1 MSSCEIT
8 VSYAGL
14 IVGPEEI
21 AYIGHLARR
30 FSGLSRRE
38 LTATLCE
45 HLGWLSAAGQP
56 RFGAAA
62 EVLSRLEA
70 AGSVTLPTL
79 RKALSSPGKRR
90 RLSSYHNEETDPGER
105 LRCRLEAL
113 PSVQLCWCTTREQ
126 QSLCN
131 AYLARHHPLGY
142 HKPFGYWGRYLIVA
156 GEHRLGCLL
165 LGGPARA
172 LAARDHWIGWEHAQ
186 RRRNLPWVVNNSRF
200 LIFPWVQ
207 VPHLASHVLGRL
219 ARRLADDW
227 ETHWGFRP
235 LLLETFVDSA
245 HYRGSCYRGAGWTCL
260 GYTSGRGLRRPGK
273 RYRTT
278 AKLIFTKP
286 LHADFRRLL
295 CSPPRQRSFA

>member
-1 MSSCEIT
+1 MSFSDIT

-14 IVGPEEI
+14 IVGPEEV
-21 AYIGHLARR
+21 AYIRHFARR
-30 FSGLSRRE
+30 FSGLSRTE

-56 RFGAAA
+56 RVGAAA

-79 RKALSSPGKRR
+79 RKEFSSPGKRQR
-90 RLSSYHNEETDPGER
+90 ISSPHSEETDPGER

-113 PSVQLCWCTTREQ
+113 PSVQLCWPTTPEQ

-156 GEHRLGCLL
+156 GEHRLGCIL
-165 LGGPARA
+165 LGGPART
-172 LAARDHWIGWEHAQ
+172 LAGRDQWIGWDHAQ
-186 RRRNLPWVVNNSRF
+186 RRRNLSWVVNNSRF

-235 LLLETFVDSA
+235 LLLETFVDSV
-245 HYRGSCYRGAGWTCL
+245 HYRGSCYRAAGWTCL
-260 GYTSGRGLRRPGK
+260 GHTSGRGLRRPGK

-278 AKLIFTKP
+278 PKLIFTKP

-295 CSPPRQRSFA
+295 CSQSRQRSFP

>member
-1 MSSCEIT
+1 MSCSEIT

-14 IVGPEEI
+14 IVGPEEV
-21 AYIGHLARR
+21 AYIRHLARR
-30 FSGLSRRE
+30 FSGLSRTE

-70 AGSVTLPTL
+70 AGSVTLPRL
-79 RKALSSPGKRR
+79 RKEFSSPGKRQR
-90 RLSSYHNEETDPGER
+90 MLSRHGEETHPGER

-113 PSVQLCWCTTREQ
+113 PAVQLCWSTTPEQ

-131 AYLARHHPLGY
+131 EYLARHHPLGY

-156 GEHRLGCLL
+156 GEHRLGCIL

-172 LAARDHWIGWEHAQ
+172 LAGRDQWIGWDHAQ
-186 RRRNLPWVVNNSRF
+186 RRRNLSWVVNNSRF

-207 VPHLASHVLGRL
+207 VPYLASHVLGRL

-227 ETHWGFRP
+227 EKHWGFRP

-245 HYRGSCYRGAGWTCL
+245 HYRGSCYRAAGWTCL
-260 GYTSGRGLRRPGK
+260 GHTRGRGLVRPGK

-278 AKLIFTKP
+278 PKLIFTKP

-295 CSPPRQRSFA
+295 CSQPRQRSFA

>member
-1 MSSCEIT
+1 MSSSEIT

-21 AYIGHLARR
+21 AYIRHFAQC
-30 FSGLSRRE
+30 FSGLSRKE

-70 AGSVTLPTL
+70 VGLVSLPAL
-79 RKALSSPGKRR
+79 RKVFSSPGRR
-90 RLSSYHNEETDPGER
+90 RRKSSHHSEQANPGEP

-113 PSVQLCWCTTREQ
+113 AAVQLCWATTAEE

-142 HKPFGYWGRYLIVA
+142 KKPFGYSGRFLVVA
-156 GEHRLGCLL
+156 GEHRLGCIL

-172 LAARDHWIGWEHAQ
+172 LAGRDQWIGWDHHQ
-186 RRRNLPWVVNNSRF
+186 RRLNLSRVVNNSRF

-227 ETHWGFRP
+227 EQHWGFRP

-245 HYRGSCYRGAGWTCL
+245 HYRGSCYRAAGWSCL
-260 GYTSGRGLRRPGK
+260 GHTRGRGLARPGK
-273 RYRTT
+273 CYRSTP
-278 AKLIFTKP
+278 KLIFTKS

-295 CSPPRQRSFA
+295 CSPPHPRSFP